1 MDAMPWATLDRA
13 GEGYED
19 AVKDEPLSDEP
30 IEKRTL
36 KELVLM
42 HQKATLEAFG
52 KDNWIMSRPPMHERS
67 AKMKMSIKIRD
78 EYQAVRNMPPP
89 EIQPSKKKKKKRAG
103 EEDERAQTGAAAAPG
118 PASADAAIPG
128 MDAAKAAKK
137 GKETDISKLI
147 DSIDDVPAAK
157 PFGSGGANAIVE
169 FKGEAG
175 SIVPETKKRY
185 NFSAQIG
192 RASCRERV

>member
-1 MDAMPWATLDRA
+1 LESKKEKMDTRDAMPWATLDRA

-67 AKMKMSIKIRD
+67 AKMKMSIK
-78 EYQAVRNMPPP
+78 VRPPP
-89 EIQPSKKKKKKRAG
+89 RVIQPPPAITHPKRTVQRSKPNWFVPRF
-103 EEDERAQTGAAAAPG
+103 PH
-118 PASADAAIPG
+118 ADPRR
-128 MDAAKAAKK
+128 
-137 GKETDISKLI
+137 
-147 DSIDDVPAAK
+147 VP
-157 PFGSGGANAIVE
+157 GGAQHAPARDPAVE
-169 FKGEAG
+169 EEEEARRRG
-175 SIVPETKKRY
+175 
-185 NFSAQIG
+185 G
-192 RASCRERV
+192 